1 VSDTETV
8 TTDDP
13 TEATPEASAAPEGAL
28 DAGTPEEP
36 EETPEGP
43 EEPAEDDDD
52 PQQAPP
58 IQQAH
63 RTPEQIEASIASWD
77 REKSRHMRELE
88 KRDDVR
94 FADTV
99 ECPLCE
105 GHGRMWPVLPEPE
118 STARREFINGALGG
132 APEADYREHPTESIC
147 DSCDGWGQ
155 VYTGSK
161 VANQDL
167 LNCPACNGLGHRVK
181 QGAPLPMFAGQPPAT
196 VGSQPGYEIP
206 YSTVPMS
213 EQVRIGK
220 DAWQRDPGHPHYGVP
235 PASPNAQPA
244 YAGQV

>member
-1 VSDTETV
+1 
-8 TTDDP
+8 
-13 TEATPEASAAPEGAL
+13 
-28 DAGTPEEP
+28 
-36 EETPEGP
+36 
-43 EEPAEDDDD
+43 
-52 PQQAPP
+52 
-58 IQQAH
+58 
-63 RTPEQIEASIASWD
+63 
-77 REKSRHMRELE
+77 
-88 KRDDVR
+88 
-94 FADTV
+94 
-99 ECPLCE
+99 
-105 GHGRMWPVLPEPE
+105 MWPVLPEPE

-181 QGAPLPMFAGQPPAT
+181 QGAPLPTFAGQPPAPAA
-196 VGSQPGYEIP
+196 SQPGYEIP

-235 PASPNAQPA
+235 PVSPNAQPA
-244 YAGQV
+244 YAGQA